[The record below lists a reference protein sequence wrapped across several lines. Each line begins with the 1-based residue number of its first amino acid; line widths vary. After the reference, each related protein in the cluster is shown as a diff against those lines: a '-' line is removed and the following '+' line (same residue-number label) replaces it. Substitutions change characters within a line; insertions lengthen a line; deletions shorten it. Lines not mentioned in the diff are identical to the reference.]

1 MAPAAKRTGNLTL
14 IPNAVVSK
22 IVHDPTTNRVTGV
35 NVIDTETGATK
46 THTARIVFMNASTIG
61 TSLILLNSASEAQ
74 PNGLANSSDQ
84 VGRNLMDHLGGTRVQ
99 ATVRGFEDKYVYG
112 RRPIGAYIPR
122 YRNYGDRKEAY
133 KRGWGYQVYSGRGG
147 WGGWH
152 SGIGADFKAKN
163 RTPGNWTIM
172 LDAFGECLP
181 NPNNRVTAH
190 TNKTDK
196 WGQPTAVIDIKLG
209 ENDKALMRAAH
220 QDAIDML
227 TSAGFE
233 TVREAQKPDENMDGI
248 GGRIHEMGTA
258 RMGRDPKTSVLNGC
272 G

>member
-1 MAPAAKRTGNLTL
+1 
-14 IPNAVVSK
+14 
-22 IVHDPTTNRVTGV
+22 
-35 NVIDTETGATK
+35 
-46 THTARIVFMNASTIG
+46 
-61 TSLILLNSASEAQ
+61 
-74 PNGLANSSDQ
+74 
-84 VGRNLMDHLGGTRVQ
+84 
-99 ATVRGFEDKYVYG
+99 
-112 RRPIGAYIPR
+112 
-122 YRNYGDRKEAY
+122 
-133 KRGWGYQVYSGRGG
+133 
-147 WGGWH
+147 
-152 SGIGADFKAKN
+152 
-163 RTPGNWTIM
+163 M

-190 TNKTDK
+190 RNKTDK

-258 RMGRDPKTSVLNGC
+258 RMGRDPKTSVLNGWNQSHDIPNLFITD
-272 G
+272 GSFMASSAVQNPSRVV